1 MTGGLSTPL
10 WLWSSNLVNKHC
22 SGSVTVY
29 RHCDHTH
36 FIVENVFGINE
47 LWLCYYCY
55 RLYYQYI
62 PEGKEYPVLCRSIGN
77 EERGWMKTILRNVRG
92 QFGKEEILLDWN
104 EIAEKIGGF
113 SFLICV
119 TIPLRFLST
128 YVELMEFIILLYQLF
143 GPSKRQKQM
152 YILLKGA

>member
-1 MTGGLSTPL
+1 
-10 WLWSSNLVNKHC
+10 
-22 SGSVTVY
+22 
-29 RHCDHTH
+29 
-36 FIVENVFGINE
+36 
-47 LWLCYYCY
+47 
-55 RLYYQYI
+55 
-62 PEGKEYPVLCRSIGN
+62 
-77 EERGWMKTILRNVRG
+77 MKTILRNVRG